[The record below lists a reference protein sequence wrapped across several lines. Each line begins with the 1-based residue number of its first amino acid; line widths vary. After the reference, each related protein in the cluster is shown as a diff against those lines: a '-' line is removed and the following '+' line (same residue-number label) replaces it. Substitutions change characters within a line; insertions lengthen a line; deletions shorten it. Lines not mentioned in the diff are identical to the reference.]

1 MQLGGAAANS
11 FVDLSAGDAAAAIA
25 AAGLVDA
32 VQQPQL
38 PLPQLQVLQPHAS
51 SSHQQHDMQEDHH
64 HQQQQQA
71 QQQLT
76 LLQQASL
83 TAPLQVDVGGRSFRT
98 TMATLLS
105 VQGSLFWQ
113 LVQGASPQGMQRL
126 PSGEL
131 FIDRSGDVFSY
142 VLEYLRA
149 CAHNEPSIDLPTD
162 GRCARYTTAALSAP
176 TTPFLWV
183 VVYRFLSVVRCL
195 VTGGTVHRKQQQPV
209 RHQRL

>member
-1 MQLGGAAANS
+1 MQLGGAANS
-11 FVDLSAGDAAAAIA
+11 FVDLSTGGAAAAIA

-32 VQQPQL
+32 VQQPQPL
-38 PLPQLQVLQPHAS
+38 PIPQLQVLQPHAS
-51 SSHQQHDMQEDHH
+51 GSHQQQDMQQDQ
-64 HQQQQQA
+64 QQQQQA

-105 VQGSLFWQ
+105 VQGSVFWQ
-113 LVQGASPQGMQRL
+113 LVQGANPPGMQRL

-131 FIDRSGDVFSY
+131 FIDRGSDVFGF

-162 GRCARYTTAALSAP
+162 GR
-176 TTPFLWV
+176 
-183 VVYRFLSVVRCL
+183 
-195 VTGGTVHRKQQQPV
+195 
-209 RHQRL
+209 